1 MTYINFSNKRN
12 IIYLHPPKTAGKSLE
27 KVFFNVTPRN
37 ASSNHLKLSTMKRKL
52 KGDINLSKNWDVII
66 SVRNPW
72 DRLVS
77 NYHQGNSPHSVTK
90 QAKPEKNISFKDY
103 IMKKDRVEFFPPQM
117 DWLILD
123 GITTPTYIIRFES
136 LQSDY
141 NKIPREF
148 RHDKHKDVDELPK
161 LNPSNHKHYTTYYDD
176 ESREKVAQD
185 YREDI
190 SYFRYTFK

>member
-1 MTYINFSNKRN
+1 M
-12 IIYLHPPKTAGKSLE
+12 IYLHPPKTAGKSLE
-27 KVFFNVTPRN
+27 QVLFNAKPAN
-37 ASSNHLKLSTMKRKL
+37 ASSNHMKLSTMKRKMVRFEYVNYT
-52 KGDINLSKNWDVII
+52 III

-77 NYHQGNSPHSVTK
+77 NYHQGNSSQSVSV

-103 IMKKDRVEFFPPQM
+103 IMKKERVELFHPQV
-117 DWLILD
+117 DWL
-123 GITTPTYIIRFES
+123 TVEKERFVPTYIIRFES

-148 RHDKHKDVDELPK
+148 RHDKYKDVDELPK
-161 LNPSNHKHYTTYYDD
+161 LNLSNHEHYTTYYDD

-190 SYFRYTFK
+190 SYFSYSFK

>member
-1 MTYINFSNKRN
+1 M
-12 IIYLHPPKTAGKSLE
+12 IYLHPPKTAGKSLE
-27 KVFFNVTPRN
+27 QVLFNAKPGN
-37 ASSNHLKLSTMKRKL
+37 ASSNHMKLSTMKRKMVRFEYENYT
-52 KGDINLSKNWDVII
+52 III

-77 NYHQGNSPHSVTK
+77 NYHQGNSSQSDTV

-103 IMKKDRVEFFPPQM
+103 IMKKERVELFHPQV

-148 RHDKHKDVDELPK
+148 RHSKHKDVDKLLK
-161 LNPSNHKHYTTYYDD
+161 LNPSNHEHYTTYYDD

-190 SYFRYTFK
+190 SYFSYSFK

>member
-1 MTYINFSNKRN
+1 MK
-12 IIYLHPPKTAGKSLE
+12 E
-27 KVFFNVTPRN
+27 
-37 ASSNHLKLSTMKRKL
+37 ST
-52 KGDINLSKNWDVII
+52 III

-77 NYHQGNSPHSVTK
+77 NYHQGNSPRSISK
-90 QAKPEKNISFKDY
+90 QGKHEKDISFKDY
-103 IMKKDRVEFFPPQM
+103 IMKKERVKLLQPQIN
-117 DWLILD
+117 WLITLA
-123 GITTPTYIIRFES
+123 GNIITPTYIIRFES

-148 RHDKHKDVDELPK
+148 RHDKQNNVDELPK

-190 SYFRYTFK
+190 SYFRYSFK